1 MITLKK
7 ITLGLAITL
16 ITSITYGQSRALPS
30 VNVKTLDGSNFNI
43 TDLKNDGA
51 PIVIS
56 FWATWCKPCKKEL
69 NNIAEVY
76 EDWQDETGV
85 KLVAIS
91 IDDTRSMSKV
101 APYVNA
107 SDWEYEIYLDPNSDF
122 KRAMGVSTVP
132 HTFLLNEENKI
143 VWQHKGY
150 IEGDEMELFEEIKK
164 IVK

>member
-1 MITLKK
+1 MKK
-7 ITLGLAITL
+7 IL
-16 ITSITYGQSRALPS
+16 ITVLALVINISLIYSQERNLP
-30 VNVKTLDGSNFNI
+30 NIEVKTLDGNSFNI
-43 TDLKNDGA
+43 QELENDNN

-91 IDDTRSMSKV
+91 IDDTRSMMRV

-107 SDWEYEIYLDPNSDF
+107 SDWDYEVYLDSNSEL
-122 KRAMGVSTVP
+122 KRAMGVQTVP
-132 HTFLLNEENKI
+132 HTFLLNGKNEI

-150 IEGDEMELFEEIKK
+150 VDGDEDELLEQIKK
-164 IVK
+164 IAK